1 MELKFLDYQYFSNN
15 INFTIKDD
23 AITGII
29 GSDKEKLVDIIK
41 LRKNYKGKS
50 IFNNEEI
57 GKENI
62 TFYKKKITV
71 IKEELEYSYYTN
83 TIYELMKNEI
93 KRKRI
98 SLKNPEKKMLDSL
111 KIVSLNIDLNRSI
124 YSLSTSEKKH
134 LQIAISLL
142 SNPDILII
150 EEPFKDFDIKNEKK
164 IILLL
169 QKIKEQYKK
178 TIIFVSDDSTMLY
191 KYTNNI
197 IIFRNK
203 KIIVEGPT
211 TEVFKRVDFLK
222 RNKIE
227 IPKIVEFTY
236 LAKKNKFIKLD
247 YHKDIRDII
256 KDIYKHV

>member
-41 LRKNYKGKS
+41 LRKNYKGKI

-93 KRKRI
+93 KRKR
-98 SLKNPEKKMLDSL
+98 KKRM
-111 KIVSLNIDLNRSI
+111 
-124 YSLSTSEKKH
+124 
-134 LQIAISLL
+134 
-142 SNPDILII
+142 
-150 EEPFKDFDIKNEKK
+150 
-164 IILLL
+164 
-169 QKIKEQYKK
+169 
-178 TIIFVSDDSTMLY
+178 
-191 KYTNNI
+191 
-197 IIFRNK
+197 
-203 KIIVEGPT
+203 
-211 TEVFKRVDFLK
+211 
-222 RNKIE
+222 
-227 IPKIVEFTY
+227 
-236 LAKKNKFIKLD
+236 
-247 YHKDIRDII
+247 
-256 KDIYKHV
+256 

>member
-41 LRKNYKGKS
+41 LRKNYKGKI

-169 QKIKEQYKK
+169 QKIKDKIKK
-178 TIIFVSDDSTMLY
+178 
-191 KYTNNI
+191 
-197 IIFRNK
+197 
-203 KIIVEGPT
+203 
-211 TEVFKRVDFLK
+211 
-222 RNKIE
+222 
-227 IPKIVEFTY
+227 
-236 LAKKNKFIKLD
+236 
-247 YHKDIRDII
+247 
-256 KDIYKHV
+256 